1 MSAPKKNQ
9 FWKARSTHGRAPIFA
24 DPKILEDACE
34 QYFDWADANPLIE
47 ARAFHHQGKVT
58 LSPVPHMRAMTI
70 AGLCLFLGISHET
83 WSNYRDKKDFI
94 GVTTWAE
101 QIIYNQKFTGAAAD
115 MLNANIIARDL
126 GLSDKKDHS
135 SSDGTMSTNI
145 MPVPTADSVEDWE
158 KSMDA
163 HTENMKG

>member
-1 MSAPKKNQ
+1 
-9 FWKARSTHGRAPIFA
+9 
-24 DPKILEDACE
+24 
-34 QYFDWADANPLIE
+34 
-47 ARAFHHQGKVT
+47 
-58 LSPVPHMRAMTI
+58 MRAMTI